1 MRKSTRIVKKSLA
14 LFLVVLMS
22 INTFAAVV
30 GDNDGAAFITKAEF
44 DSLKNDFQSQLD
56 RYNSSIDNKI
66 DGAIAAYLAGIRI
79 SKTTTEKF
87 FDGQGRQ
94 ILIFDSTTIDDLKR
108 GKPEFTYDGLN
119 AMGDSESGTQYTGLY
134 SISYVKLKRTAD
146 NSSSFEV
153 FAINEETA
161 TEHRFLFYSDDFAF
175 KIVASAQGR
184 YYGGYTPWHSDP
196 GSNFLVRWHGQA
208 NDRNGAISVET
219 TARTGNPS
227 NGIFSRYLSHPG
239 FWNMSVSGVLH
250 DLPAWS
256 TNLGNAYNVY
266 TEKVSLQNKITLAMH
281 RATAK
286 SQLWAHMITDHPETT
301 WVYAAKEITNYN
313 NTADMEK
320 KYPSDANVSSD
331 GSILDFVSMLDAYD
345 PSQGR
350 NSGSLTP
357 LVWADDGHYASTTTP
372 ENSRLPWQ
380 EPGILLDNLNPKT
393 IILDD
398 IPENIK
404 STYASYGWHGRLTEG
419 LPIALF
425 EKDGS
430 VKFKLNTSTL
440 ENDIVFALATSPTY
454 FQNLSSTQ
462 LLKDAPLPM
471 AISDYKVDGVD
482 ISTGATTLAPG
493 EHTIEFKISLD
504 STKVPLFFKIEFPNS
519 NTSKLRKSFVLPEE
533 FEFTSE

>member
-1 MRKSTRIVKKSLA
+1 
-14 LFLVVLMS
+14 
-22 INTFAAVV
+22 
-30 GDNDGAAFITKAEF
+30 
-44 DSLKNDFQSQLD
+44 
-56 RYNSSIDNKI
+56 
-66 DGAIAAYLAGIRI
+66 
-79 SKTTTEKF
+79 
-87 FDGQGRQ
+87 
-94 ILIFDSTTIDDLKR
+94 
-108 GKPEFTYDGLN
+108 
-119 AMGDSESGTQYTGLY
+119 
-134 SISYVKLKRTAD
+134 
-146 NSSSFEV
+146 
-153 FAINEETA
+153 
-161 TEHRFLFYSDDFAF
+161 
-175 KIVASAQGR
+175 
-184 YYGGYTPWHSDP
+184 
-196 GSNFLVRWHGQA
+196 
-208 NDRNGAISVET
+208 
-219 TARTGNPS
+219 
-227 NGIFSRYLSHPG
+227 
-239 FWNMSVSGVLH
+239 
-250 DLPAWS
+250 
-256 TNLGNAYNVY
+256 
-266 TEKVSLQNKITLAMH
+266 
-281 RATAK
+281 
-286 SQLWAHMITDHPETT
+286 MITDHPETT

-345 PSQGR
+345 PSRGR